1 MALVTTIGGTS
12 SDSYVTV
19 AEYGARADALFWE
32 VGFTANME
40 HDLRRAAVALEATY
54 SWVGTKQYQF
64 QALGWPR
71 LVHQLVDGWPINPDA
86 VPQAVKDAQME
97 LAHLIYLGAE
107 PLATFDGAV
116 KREKVDVI
124 EVEYIGGKARPRFT
138 AVDRILRDYITS
150 GPGQIRAVRA

>member
-1 MALVTTIGGTS
+1 MALVTTIGATNA
-12 SDSYVTV
+12 DSYATV
-19 AEYGARADALFWE
+19 AEYGARADAMFWD

-40 HDLRRAAVALEATY
+40 HDLRRAAVALDASY
-54 SWVGTKQYQF
+54 SWIGIKQYQH
-64 QALGWPR
+64 QSLGWPR
-71 LVHQLVDGWPINPDA
+71 LVRTLVDGWPINPDT
-86 VPQAVKDAQME
+86 VPQAIRDAQME

-124 EVEYIGGKARPRFT
+124 EVEYTGGKARPRFT